1 MSNTQD
7 TQRLAG
13 SSSLDKQGTKLSVLT
28 KKDSHASTAD
38 RDSKMNSKK
47 ISIRIAAHTDV

>member
-13 SSSLDKQGTKLSVLT
+13 TRSSDKQVTKLSVLS

-47 ISIRIAAHTDV
+47 ISIRVGAHPEV